1 MVEQELR
8 NFLRV
13 LVEIDLY
20 FKVKVLKEGTKI
32 ENINDARREVINNFC
47 ENLAP
52 QYKALPDYREIV
64 YTTLSKLEQK
74 DRAKEEEER

>member
-1 MVEQELR
+1 MDEQELR

-32 ENINDARREVINNFC
+32 ENINEARMEVINNFC

-52 QYKALPDYREIV
+52 QYKSLPDYKEIV